1 MSTVIIGAGGY
12 GPTTSHR
19 PVRRDGAA
27 RPVQPRL
34 RLTPRGRG
42 VLLTLAA
49 TPIVALALF
58 FSLNGG
64 GATASLEGSS
74 VGFEYV
80 TVDSGQSL
88 WQLAES
94 IAPASDP
101 REVIDAIVRLNQ
113 LESTDVY
120 AGQELAIPSQYVR

>member
-1 MSTVIIGAGGY
+1 MWRRQRPPPPVGGG
-12 GPTTSHR
+12 GPV
-19 PVRRDGAA
+19 P
-27 RPVQPRL
+27 
-34 RLTPRGRG
+34 PRGRLPRG
-42 VLLTLAA
+42 GGGLLLRLAP
-49 TPIVALALF
+49 TPLVALALF

-80 TVDSGQSL
+80 VVDAGQSL

-120 AGQELAIPSQYVR
+120 AGQELAIPSQYVQ